1 MSEATDMTIEELQ
14 STGVTKPL
22 LTIAIPT
29 YNRAPYLKELL
40 LVLFDQLLDEPRVE
54 LMISDNATSDET
66 PAVVDEFVKQGLQL
80 RYIRNQTNIGP
91 DANFLQC
98 FEKARGK
105 YVWILGDDD
114 LVLPGAIALVLS
126 SLSQDEYDLVYLSH
140 KGFSGTASDVQPGSS
155 RKRLSVYTN
164 PQDFV
169 RRVHI
174 FMTLISCN
182 IIHKDHVASIEHSP
196 FSNLVGTN
204 LVQLGWT
211 FTALRGHRKS
221 LYVEQPVVSYRIAN
235 TGGYGVCRVFGAT
248 LTEITEQWLGIP
260 KLKRLILNATLQRFL
275 PYCLLAANQQSHE
288 SYLEE
293 NAHALLSGVFGN
305 NFRYWF
311 FDYPVIILPSRLAW
325 LWMQMVRVINRI
337 DRAFGLPLQGW

>member
-40 LVLFDQLLDEPRVE
+40 LVLFDQLLDEPRFE

-155 RKRLSVYTN
+155 RKRL
-164 PQDFV
+164 D
-169 RRVHI
+169 
-174 FMTLISCN
+174 
-182 IIHKDHVASIEHSP
+182 
-196 FSNLVGTN
+196 
-204 LVQLGWT
+204 
-211 FTALRGHRKS
+211 RKS
-221 LYVEQPVVSYRIAN
+221 
-235 TGGYGVCRVFGAT
+235 
-248 LTEITEQWLGIP
+248 
-260 KLKRLILNATLQRFL
+260 
-275 PYCLLAANQQSHE
+275 
-288 SYLEE
+288 
-293 NAHALLSGVFGN
+293 
-305 NFRYWF
+305 
-311 FDYPVIILPSRLAW
+311 
-325 LWMQMVRVINRI
+325 
-337 DRAFGLPLQGW
+337 